1 MAQNKPNTVAA
12 SYQAVAKLSKY
23 EFEPYWP
30 EKKLRICV
38 TGAGGFIA
46 SHLAKRL
53 KSEGHYIV
61 ACDWKRNEH
70 MPEEMF
76 CDEFHLVDLR
86 VYDNC
91 KKVVKGCEH
100 VFNLAADM
108 GGMGFIQ
115 SNHSVIMYNNTMI
128 SFNMLEVSRIEGIK
142 RLFYAS
148 SACIYPEG
156 RQLNTEIEGGGL
168 KESDA
173 WPAQPQDAY
182 GLEKLASE
190 ELAMHYDKDF
200 GIECRIARFHNIYG
214 PYGTWKGGRE
224 KAPAAFCRKVL
235 TSTKDIEMWG
245 DGKQTR
251 SFTYIDDCVEGI
263 LRITKSDFKQPLNLG
278 SSEMV
283 SMNQMM
289 ETIKTFDNKDLPI
302 RHIPGPE
309 GVRGRNSD
317 NALILKQLGWEP
329 TVKLA
334 DGLKMTYFWIKEQL
348 ESERKRGGDD
358 SAYAKSTIVQT
369 SAPKEL
375 GQLREADGAEG
386 FDMNAAKAAVKEG
399 FEAAGVVANGKAH
412 VQAAS

>member
-1 MAQNKPNTVAA
+1 MAVPSDYYESSKL
-12 SYQAVAKLSKY
+12 AKFP
-23 EFEPYWP
+23 FEPYWP
-30 EKKLRICV
+30 EKKLKICV

-46 SHLAKRL
+46 SHLGRRL
-53 KSEGHYIV
+53 KSEGHYVI

-70 MPEEMF
+70 YPEEVF

-91 KKVVKGCEH
+91 KKVTEGGVEH

-128 SFNMLEVSRIEGIK
+128 SFNMMEAARVNGIK
-142 RLFYAS
+142 RFFYAS
-148 SACIYPEG
+148 SACIYPEFK
-156 RQLNTEIEGGGL
+156 QLNTEIEGGGL
-168 KESDA
+168 KEVDA

-190 ELAMHYDKDF
+190 ELCKHYDMDF
-200 GIECRIARFHNIYG
+200 NIECRIARFHNIYG

-235 TSTKDIEMWG
+235 TSTTEIEMWG

-251 SFTYIDDCVEGI
+251 SFTFIDDCVEGI
-263 LRITKSDFKQPLNLG
+263 LRITKSDYKEPLNLG
-278 SSEMV
+278 STEMV

-289 ETIKTFDNKDLPI
+289 EVALSFEGKNLPI
-302 RHIPGPE
+302 KHIPGPE

-317 NALILKQLGWEP
+317 NVLILEKIGWEP
-329 TVKLA
+329 TISLA
-334 DGLKMTYFWIKEQL
+334 DGLKVTYFWIKSQL
-348 ESERKRGGDD
+348 EKDAGDH
-358 SAYAKSTIVQT
+358 AKYSSSTIVST
-369 SAPKEL
+369 SAPMEL
-375 GQLREADGAEG
+375 GQLRKADGQEG
-386 FDMNAAKAAVKEG
+386 FDKK
-399 FEAAGVVANGKAH
+399 
-412 VQAAS
+412 